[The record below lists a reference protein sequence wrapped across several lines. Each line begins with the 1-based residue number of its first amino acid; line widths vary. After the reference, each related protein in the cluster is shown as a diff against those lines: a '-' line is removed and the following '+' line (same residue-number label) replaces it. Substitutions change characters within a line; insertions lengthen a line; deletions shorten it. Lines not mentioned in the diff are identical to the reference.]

1 MSGDQR
7 MPLED
12 SWSDVLKKALRGQ
25 DWSVEEAA
33 ARSGLTESAVES
45 LLGGCL
51 NEADAVAL
59 AQALGLRVSPLLEL
73 ARGEY
78 HPGQIRLPD
87 GAAMFSTD
95 WGGMTVH
102 SYLIWD
108 FRSGE
113 AVAFDTG
120 ADAGELLGFLRDQ
133 NLTLSLLLLTH
144 AHGDHVFEADRIVE
158 KTGAK
163 VLIGEGEGMP
173 GIATFAPG
181 EEFSIGNLTISTRS
195 TPGHSPGGITYVIGG
210 LARPLAIVGDA
221 LFAGSMGRP
230 NLSYEACLHG
240 LRGEILSLAPE
251 TILCP
256 GHGPLT
262 TVTLERDHNPFFGE
276 G

>member
-1 MSGDQR
+1 MNGDQR

-12 SWSDVLKKALRGQ
+12 SWSDVLGKALRGQ
-25 DWSVEEAA
+25 GCSVTEAA

-51 NEADAVAL
+51 NEADAAAL

-73 ARGEY
+73 ARGDY
-78 HPGQIRLPD
+78 HPGEIRLPD
-87 GAAMFSTD
+87 GMTRFSSD
-95 WGGMTVH
+95 WGSLTVH
-102 SYLIWD
+102 SYLAWD
-108 FRSGE
+108 LQTGE

-120 ADAGELLGFLRDQ
+120 ADAGELLGFLRDH
-133 NLTLSLLLLTH
+133 NLTLRLLLLTH
-144 AHGDHVFEADRIVE
+144 AHGDHVFEMDRIVE

-163 VLIGEGEGMP
+163 VLIGEGEGIP
-173 GIATFAPG
+173 GVPTFAPG
-181 EEFSIGNLTISTRS
+181 DVFSIGNLTISTRS
-195 TPGHSPGGITYVIGG
+195 TPGHSAGGVTFVISG

-221 LFAGSMGRP
+221 LFAGSMGGP

-240 LRGEILSLAPE
+240 LRDEILSLTPE

-262 TVTLERDHNPFFGE
+262 TVNLERDHNPFFGE

>member
-1 MSGDQR
+1 MSSAS
-7 MPLED
+7 PASLED
-12 SWSDVLKKALRGQ
+12 DWSDVLKKALRGQ
-25 DWSVEEAA
+25 DWSVEEAGVRA
-33 ARSGLTESAVES
+33 GISTGAVES
-45 LLGGCL
+45 LLGGHFD
-51 NEADAVAL
+51 ESAASAL
-59 AQALGLRVSPLLEL
+59 ADALGLRVSPLLEL

-78 HPGQIRLPD
+78 HPGRIRLPD
-87 GAAMFSTD
+87 GAAMFSSD

-120 ADAGELLGFLRDQ
+120 ADAGELLGFLRDR

-163 VLIGEGEGMP
+163 VLIGEGEGMT

-195 TPGHSPGGITYVIGG
+195 TTGHSAGGITYVIGG
-210 LARPLAIVGDA
+210 LDRPVAVVGDA
-221 LFAGSMGRP
+221 LFAGSMGGP
-230 NLSYEACLHG
+230 NLSYRACLRG
-240 LRGEILSLAPE
+240 LREEVLSLSPE
-251 TILCP
+251 TILCS

-262 TVTLERDHNPFFGE
+262 TVALEREHNPFFGE
-276 G
+276 

>member
-1 MSGDQR
+1 MSSAS
-7 MPLED
+7 PASLED
-12 SWSDVLKKALRGQ
+12 YWSDVLKKALRGQ

-51 NEADAVAL
+51 NEADASAL
-59 AQALGLRVSPLLEL
+59 AQTLGLRVAPLLEL

-108 FRSGE
+108 FRTGE

-163 VLIGEGEGMP
+163 VLIGEGEGIP
-173 GIATFAPG
+173 GVPTFAPG
-181 EEFSIGNLTISTRS
+181 DRKS
-195 TPGHSPGGITYVIGG
+195 V
-210 LARPLAIVGDA
+210 V
-221 LFAGSMGRP
+221 
-230 NLSYEACLHG
+230 
-240 LRGEILSLAPE
+240 
-251 TILCP
+251 
-256 GHGPLT
+256 
-262 TVTLERDHNPFFGE
+262 
-276 G
+276 